1 MRTMSAKFLEPYEL
15 SLAQRAFIVP
25 YFGVKAVRD
34 PTQATSVA
42 GFNDAVNTSRFTK
55 ALLNRLRLTESGR
68 QLLAVKPVLNTA
80 TLDLSQLSA
89 QPDNTLGYAYANYM
103 SHHSFSPDERAV
115 VRFTT
120 DEDLGYVSA
129 RYRQV
134 HDFWHVLTDL
144 PPTVLGEVALKAFEA
159 AHTKLPSAIVSATVG
174 VLTLSSQVRA
184 LYVSHYLPWAR
195 RAGAECE
202 ELLAFAYENHLQAD
216 LDEVRKKLRVAVA
229 PPQPRSA
236 HEPPPSS
243 TE

>member
-1 MRTMSAKFLEPYEL
+1 MRSLISKRFVSTKFLEPYEL
-15 SLAQRAFIVP
+15 SMAQRAFVVP
-25 YFGVKAVRD
+25 YFGLKAVRD

-42 GFNDAVNTSRFTK
+42 GFNDAVNTSHFTK
-55 ALLNRLRLTESGR
+55 ALLDRLRSTESGR
-68 QLLAVKPVLNTA
+68 KLLAVKPILNTA
-80 TLDLSQLSA
+80 TLDLTQLGT
-89 QPDNTLGYAYANYM
+89 QPENTLGYAYAKFM

-159 AHTKLPSAIVSATVG
+159 AHTKLPSAFVSATVG
-174 VLTLSSQVRA
+174 VLTLSSQERA
-184 LYVSHYLPWAR
+184 LYASHYLPWAM

-202 ELLAFAYENHLQAD
+202 ELLAFAYENNLQAD
-216 LDEVRKKLRVAVA
+216 LDEVRRELRVAVA
-229 PPQPRSA
+229 PP
-236 HEPPPSS
+236 PPKV
-243 TE
+243 